1 MFEINVFS
9 ISVTDSGGRDDVIHR
24 WITVQTATRNEFQRK
39 GWDKKKKRSTGSQLM
54 SGLVCFWL
62 GGLFMW
68 ELKKKKKE
76 PRQSERF
83 KKKIK
88 KNLLTDTSQ
97 VFTLWKVARREA
109 YWSPNIAA
117 SGAGENIYEGENVVL
132 LWRCP
137 SLRRRL
143 GEDSW
148 WCRRWGSASRL
159 KDTDPTRWRA
169 AADTLTA
176 IENLCGVED
185 KLTDDGVVLEG
196 HFGQR
201 QLFYQQAHCEVT
213 CGWDDRV
220 THICKHL

>member
-1 MFEINVFS
+1 MNFSGKDVTGQKPLNWQPVNVRACLFW
-9 ISVTDSGGRDDVIHR
+9 T
-24 WITVQTATRNEFQRK
+24 
-39 GWDKKKKRSTGSQLM
+39 GWPFHVR
-54 SGLVCFWL
+54 V
-62 GGLFMW
+62 
-68 ELKKKKKE
+68 EKKKE

-83 KKKIK
+83 KKRK

-97 VFTLWKVARREA
+97 VSTWWKVARREA
-109 YWSPNIAA
+109 YWSPNISA

-137 SLRRRL
+137 SPRRRL
-143 GEDSW
+143 GADSW

-159 KDTDPTRWRA
+159 KDTDTTRWRA
-169 AADTLTA
+169 AADTPTA
-176 IENLCGVED
+176 IEKLCGVED